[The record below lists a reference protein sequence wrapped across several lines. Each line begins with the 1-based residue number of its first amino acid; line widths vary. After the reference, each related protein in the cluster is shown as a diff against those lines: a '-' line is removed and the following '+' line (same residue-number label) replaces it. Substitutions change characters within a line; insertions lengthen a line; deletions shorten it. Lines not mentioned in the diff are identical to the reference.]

1 MVESLDEPVCI
12 QERLFPAMACFG
24 CGPANPRGLRLRSF
38 VEGGAVVAEFLPRP
52 EHDNGLGFLNGGIIC
67 TVLDCHSAAAA
78 VIHAQERGWSHEP
91 GVGYVTAG
99 IDVRFLRPTPLGE
112 PLSLRARVVGAELAR
127 IDVEAELIWDG
138 KVRAQAASQWKRSRA
153 RPQVLPHSDATRT
166 ASQ

>member
-12 QERLFPAMACFG
+12 QERQFPAMACFG

-112 PLSLRARVVGAELAR
+112 PLSLRARVVGAELAQ

>member
-38 VEGGAVVAEFLPRP
+38 VYADAVVAEFIPRP

-99 IDVRFLRPTPLGE
+99 IDLRFLRPTPLGE
-112 PLSLRARVVGAELAR
+112 PLSLHARVISAEHAQIDVVAELT
-127 IDVEAELIWDG
+127 WDG
-138 KVRAQAASQWKRSRA
+138 KVRAQAASQWKRSRV
-153 RPQVLPHSDATRT
+153 RPQVLPHSDASRT

>member
-1 MVESLDEPVCI
+1 MTAPADESTCI
-12 QERLFPAMACFG
+12 QERLFPAMSCFG
-24 CGPANPRGLRLRSF
+24 CGPANPSGLRLRSF
-38 VEGGAVVAEFLPRP
+38 TDADAVVAEFLPRP

-67 TVLDCHSAAAA
+67 TLLDCHSAAAA

-112 PLSLRARVVGAELAR
+112 PLSLRARVISAEHAQIDVVAELT
-127 IDVEAELIWDG
+127 WDG
-138 KVRAQAASQWKRSRA
+138 KVRAQAASNWKRSRA
-153 RPQVLPHSDATRT
+153 RPQVLPHSDASRT